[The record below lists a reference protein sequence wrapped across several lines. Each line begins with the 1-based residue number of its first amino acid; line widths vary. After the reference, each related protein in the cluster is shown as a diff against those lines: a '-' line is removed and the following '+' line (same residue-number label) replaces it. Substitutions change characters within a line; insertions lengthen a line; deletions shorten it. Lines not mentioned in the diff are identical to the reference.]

1 MWHRWVALAAAL
13 SALACGQSWAQA
25 DPLEDCNSSDVERMV
40 TGCTM
45 VLQTAATPEER
56 LAAFARRGFARK
68 SLGQCPAAIADLT
81 SALEIVPQSAALLAL
96 RGQCQAEIDEPHAA
110 LADFDAA
117 LVLEPDNAELL
128 EARTRLLPAGPDEPL
143 WALAKDSANAKLLEA
158 FIESYPASR
167 HIATARVQLVALG
180 GSSAAPPPVPS
191 GDFAI
196 GPFDRFGRTLLII
209 QLKGVLGEVRLQG
222 VDIVKDPD
230 LLKLAA
236 DSMASQ
242 PRDLRCRHT
251 DRLTDGTPLYR
262 CLVTPRDAKPP
273 LADIP
278 DSGRVDL
285 ALTLV
290 RNGLLLASCD
300 APRSYADAED
310 DARQRKQALWS
321 RVAVHPYSRRCAS

>member
-1 MWHRWVALAAAL
+1 MWHRWVAAAL
-13 SALACGQSWAQA
+13 LVLACGQSRAQG
-25 DPLEDCNSSDVERMV
+25 DPVEDCNSSDVKRMV

-45 VLQTAATPEER
+45 VLQTAATPDER

-68 SLGQCPAAIADLT
+68 NLAQCPAAIADFS
-81 SALEIVPQSAALLAL
+81 SALEIAPQSAALLAP
-96 RGQCQAEIDEPHAA
+96 RGECQVEIDQPQAA

-117 LVLEPDNAELL
+117 LVLEPHNAELL

-143 WALAKDSANAKLLEA
+143 WAVAKDSANPKLLEV
-158 FIESYPASR
+158 FIENYPASR

-180 GSSAAPPPVPS
+180 GSSAAPTPVPS

-196 GPFDRFGRTLLII
+196 GPFDRFGRTLMII
-209 QLKGVLGEVRLQG
+209 RLKGVAGEVHLQG
-222 VDIVKDPD
+222 VDIVNDPD

-242 PRDLRCRHT
+242 PRHLRCRQT

-273 LADIP
+273 LANIP
-278 DSGRVDL
+278 DSRRVDL
-285 ALTLV
+285 ALTMI

-300 APRSYADAED
+300 APRSYSDAED

-321 RVAVHPYSRRCAS
+321 RVAVQPYARRCAS